1 MKMSR
6 TVWIHTVLVIIVALA
21 ALFFV
26 IHRAGGANSPSDSIA
41 AGHHL
46 ADAWCKDCHSIETA
60 TAGAAKAAPDFT
72 EIANRRL
79 TTALSIKV
87 FLKTNHPPMPNIIIA
102 PDQADELANY
112 ILSLK
117 RN

>member
-1 MKMSR
+1 MSR
-6 TVWIHTVLVIIVALA
+6 TVWVHTVLVIIVALA

-26 IHRAGGANSPSDSIA
+26 IHRAGGAASPSDSIA
-41 AGHHL
+41 AGHRL
-46 ADAWCKDCHSIETA
+46 ADAWCKSCHAIEEA
-60 TAGAAKAAPDFT
+60 TAGGVKAAPDFAA
-72 EIANRRL
+72 IANRVS

-87 FLKTNHPPMPNIIIA
+87 FLKTNHPHMPNIIIG
-102 PDQADELANY
+102 PDQADELTNY